1 MARARFIADY
11 DYAVVGKPVT
21 LAYKAGIEET
31 VKRDC
36 LTKAA
41 ALGRA
46 IEIPAPSRSEAT
58 NGR

>member
-1 MARARFIADY
+1 MARARFLADY

-21 LAYKAGIEET
+21 LASKTGTEET

-46 IEIPAPSRSEAT
+46 VEVPAPSRSEVS